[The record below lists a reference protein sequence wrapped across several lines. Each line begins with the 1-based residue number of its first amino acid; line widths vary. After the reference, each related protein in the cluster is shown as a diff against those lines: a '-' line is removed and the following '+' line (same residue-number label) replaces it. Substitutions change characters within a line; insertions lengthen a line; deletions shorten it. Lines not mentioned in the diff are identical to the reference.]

1 MVDTL
6 IDLQMEDAPLILK
19 KSVLGDK
26 CGSCN
31 QYIQDK
37 TNNIS
42 QLNISQYNV
51 SQYMS
56 SPNATSI
63 NHPNATSINQ
73 GFNSIYANN
82 TRRMD
87 NSQEIKQLRNI
98 QDNSNKFNSGSYS
111 RILLHADNENV
122 KEDLKPTPILRQS
135 GSSKVIPKIQPVSSK
150 NFNRFNEANIQKDDA
165 SPYKG
170 ELEKTSVNGN
180 NLVRKVNKEYYKI
193 AKQNKEAN
201 KDIKLNK

>member
-1 MVDTL
+1 
-6 IDLQMEDAPLILK
+6 MEDAPLILK

-37 TNNIS
+37 TNNIN

-51 SQYMS
+51 SQYMNS
-56 SPNATSI
+56 
-63 NHPNATSINQ
+63 PNATSINQ

-82 TRRMD
+82 SRRME

-122 KEDLKPTPILRQS
+122 KEDLKPTPTLRQS
-135 GSSKVIPKIQPVSSK
+135 GSTKVLPNIQPVSSRNSNK
-150 NFNRFNEANIQKDDA
+150 FNDASIHKDDA

-170 ELEKTSVNGN
+170 ELEKTSINGN
-180 NLVRKVNKEYYKI
+180 NLVRKVDKEYIKI
-193 AKQNKEAN
+193 AKQNKETN
-201 KDIKLNK
+201 KDIKTNK